1 MSVHVGFVDMCAVKV
16 PLSCFTPCP
25 YISYYL
31 KNNQVSDE
39 PNKTEDDAA
48 SQEEEGNQSK

>member
-1 MSVHVGFVDMCAVKV
+1 MCAVKV
-16 PLSCFTPCP
+16 PLSCFTICP
-25 YISYYL
+25 YVSYYL
-31 KNNQVSDE
+31 ENKQVSDE